1 MNCILKRFILK
12 RLNKLLDEHKEDIGK
27 ARDTVGLW
35 LNRTK
40 AVLSRLESL
49 SDKLADNNVTDE
61 ELDQIVNEFQGLV
74 KEW

>member
-61 ELDQIVNEFQGLV
+61 ELD
-74 KEW
+74 

>member
-27 ARDTVGLW
+27 ARDIVGLW

-40 AVLSRLESL
+40 AVLTRLESL
-49 SDKLADNNVTDE
+49 SDKLADNEVTDE
-61 ELDQIVNEFQGLV
+61 ELEQIVNEFQGLI

>member
-49 SDKLADNNVTDE
+49 SDKLADNEVTDE
-61 ELDQIVNEFQGLV
+61 ELEQIVNEFQGLV

>member
-12 RLNKLLDEHKEDIGK
+12 RLNKLLDEHKEDMGK

-61 ELDQIVNEFQGLV
+61 ELDQIVNEFQGLI

>member
-12 RLNKLLDEHKEDIGK
+12 RLNKLLDEHKEDMGK

-40 AVLSRLESL
+40 AVLTRLESL

-61 ELDQIVNEFQGLV
+61 ELDQIVNEFQGLI

>member
-61 ELDQIVNEFQGLV
+61 ELDQIVNEFQGLI